1 VETRTA
7 PSPFHD
13 ALSSKQE
20 TEEGS
25 VFAPRFDR
33 DGLIPAI
40 VTDAAGAT
48 VLMFAHMNAE
58 ALRLTLDTGE
68 AHFWSRSRGALW
80 RKGETSG
87 NVLRVLEIRTDCDQD
102 VLWLRA
108 HLDGGAACHTGR
120 RTCFYRAVVRAEDG
134 STSLA
139 FTADKSP

>member
-1 VETRTA
+1 M
-7 PSPFHD
+7 
-13 ALSSKQE
+13 LSSRQE

-25 VFAPRFDR
+25 VFSPRFDR

-40 VTDAAGAT
+40 VTDAADGA

-58 ALRLTLDTGE
+58 ALRLTLETGD
-68 AHFWSRSRGALW
+68 AYFWSRSRGALW

-87 NVLRVLEIRTDCDQD
+87 NVLRVLEMRTDCDQD

-108 HLDGGAACHTGR
+108 RLDGGAACHTGR

-134 STSLA
+134 GAALV
-139 FTADKSP
+139 FPVDEGL